1 MLKYSLL
8 KTLRVCV
15 TAARLTLAQFVRV
28 QILNPQPKSISIL
41 KLKYFFY
48 VILKYEYISLWNYR
62 VDGYI
67 DEKIPDTM
75 QKAEVKTSAPY
86 ISFSFN
92 RPGKTKEI
100 VINSSIIIK
109 SNTFCVNMYL
119 IMAGNSIRRFII
131 CNCRKML
138 ETENRNSAVPD
149 Y

>member
-48 VILKYEYISLWNYR
+48 VILKYEYNGLWNYR

-67 DEKIPDTM
+67 DEKISDTM

-119 IMAGNSIRRFII
+119 IMAGNRIRGFII
-131 CNCRKML
+131 CNYWNML
-138 ETENRNSAVPD
+138 
-149 Y
+149 

>member
-48 VILKYEYISLWNYR
+48 VILKYEYNSLWNYR

-119 IMAGNSIRRFII
+119 IMAGIVFTG
-131 CNCRKML
+131 L
-138 ETENRNSAVPD
+138 
-149 Y
+149 